1 MLLVSSSARR
11 FTYIKC
17 SEREKTRIP
26 GVDCWDTVISLRLG
40 NASAVLESAMILM
53 TTSYERFCGVGR
65 IALGEEIN
73 CAGYG
78 SPERSRKRRLG
89 NDEIP
94 SIGSDLLICVNT

>member
-11 FTYIKC
+11 FTYCNC

-26 GVDCWDTVISLRLG
+26 GLDCRETVLSLRPDD
-40 NASAVLESAMILM
+40 ASAVLGSAMILM
-53 TTSYERFCGVGR
+53 TTSYERFCGVDQ

-73 CAGYG
+73 CVRYG
-78 SPERSRKRRLG
+78 SPGRSRKSKLG

-94 SIGSDLLICVNT
+94 SIGSDLL